1 MSEKFKKGLLE
12 QYFRKRVIDTVEI
25 VKSGCYNLK
34 MSIIEAESTLSE
46 DELNKQLKKDFYTHK
61 SLGRLWIS
69 RSFKLDSEHISE
81 LDEDELD
88 IMIKS
93 VIKEFDLEKTLD
105 YIEENI
111 GGDFW

>member
-34 MSIIEAESTLSE
+34 MNIIEAESTLSE
-46 DELNKQLKKDFYTHK
+46 DELYNQLKKDFYSHK
-61 SLGRLWIS
+61 SLGRVWIS
-69 RSFKLDSEHISE
+69 RSYKLDSKNLPELNEEE
-81 LDEDELD
+81 LDM
-88 IMIKS
+88 MIKS
-93 VIKEFDLEKTLD
+93 VIKEFELKKTVD
-105 YIEENI
+105 FIEENI

>member
-34 MSIIEAESTLSE
+34 MNIIEAENTLSE

-61 SLGRLWIS
+61 SLGRIWIS
-69 RSFKLDSEHISE
+69 RSFKLDSKQIPK

-88 IMIKS
+88 VMIKS
-93 VIKEFDLEKTLD
+93 VIKEFDLEKTVSH
-105 YIEENI
+105 IEENI